1 LRRLWSLW
9 RLRLVLALWG
19 LRSLCGVRWM
29 CASLVG
35 CRAAASNVCLS
46 AAGQAADAAAK
57 AAAQRRKPPRN
68 ALHEIGVAAECGV
81 QYAGHKI
88 GATAEYG
95 VQYAGPIARSPGD
108 ASAGDQTRPA
118 VFAPGGRAGIDPRL
132 KEAETLVEGDQSPA
146 RIISLEDLDT
156 KPGPSEMVEREIA
169 KRLDKDLLDGGQRS
183 SYRPRVIPEPD
194 IGFEEADF
202 A

>member
-1 LRRLWSLW
+1 VWRLRRLWSLW

-81 QYAGHKI
+81 QYAGRKI

-95 VQYAGPIARSPGD
+95 VQHAGPIARSPGD
-108 ASAGDQTRPA
+108 ASAGDRTRPA
-118 VFAPGGRAGIDPRL
+118 VFGARGGAGI
-132 KEAETLVEGDQSPA
+132 G
-146 RIISLEDLDT
+146 
-156 KPGPSEMVEREIA
+156 PG
-169 KRLDKDLLDGGQRS
+169 LRS
-183 SYRPRVIPEPD
+183 
-194 IGFEEADF
+194 
-202 A
+202 